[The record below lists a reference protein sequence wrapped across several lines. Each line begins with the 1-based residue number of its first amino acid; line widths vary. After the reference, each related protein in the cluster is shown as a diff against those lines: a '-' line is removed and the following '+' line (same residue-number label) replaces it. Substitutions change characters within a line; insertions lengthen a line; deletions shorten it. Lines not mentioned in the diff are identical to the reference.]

1 MMKNAWALLKQTGVE
16 FVADNALSRGAAIAY
31 YTIFSIGPVLLIVV
45 AMMGLF
51 LGRQAAQGDV
61 VGQLSGLMGQQGADA
76 IQTMIVSA
84 DRTGATTWAT
94 AIGVVTLLIT
104 ASGVFSEMQSSLNAI
119 WKAEPSAHGTVTR
132 LIRARAISLGL
143 VMGLGFLLLVSF
155 ILSAGISALSYYIEA
170 ALPGGHLLFA
180 ALNIA
185 VSFLLEATMFAA
197 IYKVLPDNRVAWRD
211 VGIGAAAT
219 AALFTL
225 GKVLIGLY
233 IGRSAAASSY
243 GAAGA
248 LIIVLLWIYYSAQI
262 FLFGAEFT
270 KVYAQTFGSMCGS
283 DGVRD
288 ARMSSHPKIDEL
300 RDRLADAAPR

>member
-1 MMKNAWALLKQTGVE
+1 MLKQAWPLLKRTGAE

-31 YTIFSIGPVLLIVV
+31 YTIFSIGPVLLIVI

-61 VGQLSGLMGQQGADA
+61 VDQLSGLMGEQGADA

-84 DRTGATTWAT
+84 DRTGASTWAT
-94 AIGVVTLLIT
+94 IIGVVTLLVT

-119 WKAEPSAHGTVTR
+119 WKAEPNAHHGTVTR
-132 LIRARAISLGL
+132 MVRARAVSLGL

-155 ILSAGISALSYYIEA
+155 LLSAGISALSYYIETS
-170 ALPGGHLLFA
+170 LPGGHLLFA
-180 ALNIA
+180 GLNIA
-185 VSFLLEATMFAA
+185 VSFLLEAAMFAA
-197 IYKVLPDNRVAWRD
+197 IYKVLPDNQVTWRD
-211 VGIGAAAT
+211 VGIGAVAT
-219 AALFTL
+219 AVLFTA
-225 GKVLIGLY
+225 GKFLIGLY
-233 IGRSAAASSY
+233 IGSSRAATSY

-270 KVYAQTFGSMCGS
+270 KVYAETFGSRATG
-283 DGVRD
+283 DGG
-288 ARMSSHPKIDEL
+288 ASSSHPKIEEL
-300 RDRLADAAPR
+300 RGKLADAAPR